1 MATYKGIQGY
11 RVESLGSDPPASVGQ
26 GQLWYNSASNVW
38 KVGVV
43 GAGAWAAGGDLNGGR
58 PQAQGTGFGTQTA
71 AICAG
76 GHTPPITLKTEQYN
90 GTAWTELASPSDLT
104 YTAYT
109 RNNGA
114 AGTTTAGIMFG
125 GNPGVAP
132 PWTTND
138 TEIWDGS
145 TWAETGD
152 MTATH
157 RLAAG
162 LGTSTAAV
170 CAGGYQNDSTT
181 FVTTEE
187 FNGTSWAAIPGG
199 NMNTDSYGYGSNG
212 TQTAGMCVGGTPGLT
227 QTETYD
233 GATWTALGNI
243 LNTGRDDN
251 VSVGS
256 ITAAL
261 CMGGNPGVLLKT
273 ESFNGTTWTEVADS
287 TVTKANSGGAG
298 TQALALGF
306 AGPAGSPKVGT
317 EEWNGAPEAIQTV
330 TTS

>member
-11 RVESLGSDPPASVGQ
+11 RVESLASDPPAAIGQ

-38 KVGVV
+38 KVGTV
-43 GAGAWAAGGDLNGGR
+43 GAGAWAAGGSLNVGR
-58 PQAQGTGFGTQTA
+58 PQSSGMGFGIQTA

-76 GHTPPITLKTEQYN
+76 GNTPPITLKTEQYN

-109 RNNGA
+109 RNSAA
-114 AGTTTAGIMFG
+114 AGTTTAGLMFG
-125 GNPGVAP
+125 GNPGVSP

-138 TEIWDGS
+138 TEIWNGS

-152 MTATH
+152 MNSSH

-170 CAGGYQNDSTT
+170 CAGGYQNNGTT
-181 FVTTEE
+181 FQATEE
-187 FNGTSWAAIPGG
+187 FNGASWATIPGG
-199 NMNTDSYGYGSNG
+199 DMNTDSYAYGSTG
-212 TQTAGMCVGGTPGLT
+212 IQTAGMVAGGTPALT

-233 GATWTALGNI
+233 GSTWTALGNI
-243 LNTGRDDN
+243 LNHGRNDLQGF
-251 VSVGS
+251 GS
-256 ITAAL
+256 ITAAIF
-261 CMGGNPGVLLKT
+261 MGGDPSPGNLKT
-273 ESFNGTTWTEVADS
+273 ESFNGTSWTEVADS
-287 TVTKANSGGAG
+287 TLTKYNSSGAG
-298 TQALALGF
+298 TQSLGLGF
-306 AGPAGSPKVGT
+306 GGPAGSGKAT
-317 EEWNGAPEAIQTV
+317 EEWHGAPEAIQTV